1 MQQVIRFLS
10 NIELIIYFILGFI
23 AILYMRRL
31 LIALKE
37 LRGSVFG
44 LEKEAAQ
51 RKVVSA
57 VTVLVLVGF
66 FTLGEFIVVTF
77 LLPELP
83 QQPSYATPTIDV
95 LATDTATPPSP
106 ETAGEETVQETYP
119 QTEVSGVSS
128 TCIADVLEFTY
139 PEAGDSVSGVVELTG
154 TVNIENFGSYKYE
167 YSTTGEINWIT
178 VAAGG
183 EIRIEDSLGFWYTT
197 SLTPGDY
204 LLRLVAL
211 DNQGIELPPC
221 VINVKVIATED

>member
-10 NIELIIYFILGFI
+10 NIELIVYFILGFI
-23 AILYMRRL
+23 AILYLRRL

-106 ETAGEETVQETYP
+106 ETVGEETVQETYP

-183 EIRIEDSLGFWYTT
+183 EIRIEDSLGYWYTT

-221 VINVKVIATED
+221 VINVKVIVTED